1 MKLYA
6 MPGTIAVASAIALK
20 EAGINFDLQIVDFT
34 KGEQTGGAYS
44 KVNAKGRVPALE
56 TPDGILTE
64 TGAIL
69 EYIAA
74 VIPQASLT
82 PDSMFETAKMREVMN
97 YLASTMHVAHAHKL
111 RGSRWATQQNSFD
124 DMRSKVPETMGDC
137 CTYLESHAT
146 FAPYVMGQNY
156 SLADPWLYAICC
168 WLEGD
173 DVDVTK
179 FPKIQ
184 AFMAAMNERPAVQAV
199 KDLGLIP

>member
-20 EAGINFDLQIVDFT
+20 EAGIEFDLQIVDFT
-34 KGEQTGGAYS
+34 KGEQTGAAYS

-74 VIPQASLT
+74 ITPEAGLT
-82 PDSMFETAKMREVMN
+82 PSGAFETAQMREAMN

-111 RGSRWATQQNSFD
+111 RGSRWATQQSSFD
-124 DMRSKVPETMGDC
+124 DMTAKVPETMSDC
-137 CTYLESHAT
+137 CAYLESHNAFT
-146 FAPYVMGQNY
+146 PYVMGSNY

-173 DVDVTK
+173 GVDIAK

-184 AFMAAMNERPAVQAV
+184 AFLAAMNDRPAVQAV
-199 KDLGLIP
+199 KDLGLIK

>member
-20 EAGINFDLQIVDFT
+20 DAGIDFDLQIVDFT

-56 TPDGILTE
+56 TPNGILTE

-74 VIPQASLT
+74 VTPQAGLT
-82 PDSMFETAKMREVMN
+82 PGSVFETAKMREVMN

-111 RGSRWATQQNSFD
+111 RGSRWATQQSSFD
-124 DMRSKVPETMGDC
+124 DMFAKVPETMSEC
-137 CTYLESHAT
+137 CSYLESHAEFT
-146 FAPYVMGQNY
+146 PYVMGTNY

-173 DVDVTK
+173 GVDVAN

-184 AFMAAMNERPAVQAV
+184 AFMAAMNDRTAVQAV

>member
-20 EAGINFDLQIVDFT
+20 EAGVAFDLQIVDFT
-34 KGEQTGGAYS
+34 KGEQTGAAYS

-74 VIPQASLT
+74 ITPEAGLT
-82 PDSMFETAKMREVMN
+82 PSGAFEVAQMREAMN

-111 RGSRWATQQNSFD
+111 RGSRWATQQSSFD
-124 DMRSKVPETMGDC
+124 DMLAKVPETMSDC
-137 CTYLESHAT
+137 CAYLESHNA
-146 FAPYVMGQNY
+146 FAPYVMGANY

-173 DVDVTK
+173 GVDTAK

-184 AFMAAMNERPAVQAV
+184 AFMAAMNDRPAVQAV
-199 KDLGLIP
+199 KDLGLIK